1 MCESK
6 NAMSG
11 TMAGPANRGEGKRV
25 QVGNQPQNRKW
36 GMRGLKA
43 SGERSKRLQLHSYES
58 NVITKSQPLHPQVLT
73 SLHEISPF

>member
-36 GMRGLKA
+36 GMRGLEA
-43 SGERSKRLQLHSYES
+43 SGERSKRLQLHS
-58 NVITKSQPLHPQVLT
+58 
-73 SLHEISPF
+73 